1 MNTATRPAPA
11 VSHFPRRP
19 LFFLAGLV
27 LATVVGVTAVRVS
40 GVQIR
45 EPDAA
50 TISSRLLRFEDGAQG
65 SVRVVDVSSGQ
76 TLQQFHGEQGFLR
89 GALRALARE
98 RRMRDMGPMLP
109 FELNA
114 RADGRLTL
122 VDTATG
128 ARLDLESFGP
138 TNAAVFAQLLNPA
151 TTAMT
156 ASTAAASPLRQP

>member
-1 MNTATRPAPA
+1 MNTTLHTPPAAP
-11 VSHFPRRP
+11 HFPRLP
-19 LFFLAGLV
+19 LMLLAGAVISTV
-27 LATVVGVTAVRVS
+27 LAVTAVRVS

-50 TISSRLLRFEDGAQG
+50 TVSARLLRFLDGPQG
-65 SVRVVDVSSGQ
+65 SVVAVDAKTGQ
-76 TLQQFHGEQGFLR
+76 TLQQFQGEQGFLR

-98 RRMRDMGPMLP
+98 RRMRELGPELP

-122 VDTATG
+122 TDTATG

-138 TNAAVFAQLLNPA
+138 TNAAVFAGLLDPSA
-151 TTAMT
+151 LAQKSARSSVRT
-156 ASTAAASPLRQP
+156 P

>member
-11 VSHFPRRP
+11 VSHFPRGP
-19 LFFLAGLV
+19 LLLLGGLV
-27 LATVVGVTAVRVS
+27 LATVLGVTAVRIS

-50 TISSRLLRFEDGAQG
+50 TVSSRLLRFQDGAQG
-65 SVRVVDVSSGQ
+65 SVEVVDVKSGQ
-76 TLQQFHGEQGFLR
+76 MLQQFQGEQGFLR

-98 RRMRDMGPMLP
+98 RRMRELGPTLP
-109 FELNA
+109 FELSA

-122 VDTATG
+122 IDTATG

-138 TNAAVFAQLLNPA
+138 TNAAVFAQLLQPA
-151 TTAMT
+151 TP
-156 ASTAAASPLRQP
+156 SPAKRPLQP